1 MEQRQSLI
9 ETLTKVKRSEIE
21 DRFKSKIRETWLKVF
36 FLNRY
41 DSKNRTANI
50 VGFDMRFLDYE
61 ALSYL
66 YNEIFIDNEYHFTAE
81 NENPYIID
89 CGSNIGMSIFYFKML
104 YPKSRILAF
113 EPGEEAFFCLEENV
127 RNNLL
132 NSIKVHKAALSNKEG
147 IIDFYFDQENLGSLC
162 MSTKQERMPKQ
173 RRSVEALLLSK
184 HIDEEVDFLKIDIE
198 GAELEVVEELSNA
211 RKLSYV
217 KQMAIEYHHHIVSEA
232 DTFSRMLSVLEDAG
246 FGYQIESNLG
256 RPFKRDQFQDI
267 LVYAY
272 RKKSTGRNARQKS
285 AANL

>member
-1 MEQRQSLI
+1 
-9 ETLTKVKRSEIE
+9 
-21 DRFKSKIRETWLKVF
+21 
-36 FLNRY
+36 
-41 DSKNRTANI
+41 
-50 VGFDMRFLDYE
+50 
-61 ALSYL
+61 
-66 YNEIFIDNEYHFTAE
+66 
-81 NENPYIID
+81 
-89 CGSNIGMSIFYFKML
+89 
-104 YPKSRILAF
+104 
-113 EPGEEAFFCLEENV
+113 
-127 RNNLL
+127 
-132 NSIKVHKAALSNKEG
+132 VHQAALSNKEG

-272 RKKSTGRNARQKS
+272 RKKSTGRNARQES